1 MENKMKKTKEDRW
14 WEEPYHCWNCGGESG
29 YGRGI
34 EPTRYDIA
42 WCSSKCHEEFWER
55 PIGRKK

>member
-1 MENKMKKTKEDRW
+1 MKKTKEDRW
-14 WEEPYHCWNCGGESG
+14 WEEPYHCWNCGGEAG